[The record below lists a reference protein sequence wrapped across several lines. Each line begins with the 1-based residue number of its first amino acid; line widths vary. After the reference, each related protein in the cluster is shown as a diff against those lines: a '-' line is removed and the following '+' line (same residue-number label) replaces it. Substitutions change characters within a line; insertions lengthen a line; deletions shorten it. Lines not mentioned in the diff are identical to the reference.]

1 MIKINLN
8 KTVGAKSSAQKL
20 PIVQYKALAVWLIQN
35 HSTDGDM
42 SKKQVDALKK
52 QISAY
57 SEGELTKAGYSVYVR
72 YLMGAI
78 SAISSE
84 LADALT
90 SEVTRKEYF

>member
-8 KTVGAKSSAQKL
+8 KTVATKAATKL
-20 PIVQYKALAVWLIQN
+20 PIGQYKNLAVWLIEK

-42 SKKQVDALKK
+42 SKEQIAALKK

-57 SEGELTKAGYSVYVR
+57 AEGELTKAGYSGYVR

-78 SAISSE
+78 SAISTE